1 MGTVPADIVF
11 VARFPSK
18 CAVSFSRNC
27 RILKIVLGGNATS
40 YHDLEEEKKSNS
52 FNKQNKNSESVARL
66 WQISSPLFHDLRC
79 KNKLD
84 RNAVR
89 SSL

>member
-1 MGTVPADIVF
+1 M
-11 VARFPSK
+11 
-18 CAVSFSRNC
+18 
-27 RILKIVLGGNATS
+27 GGNATS

-52 FNKQNKNSESVARL
+52 FNKQNKNSESVACL

>member
-52 FNKQNKNSESVARL
+52 L
-66 WQISSPLFHDLRC
+66 ISKTKTL
-79 KNKLD
+79 
-84 RNAVR
+84 
-89 SSL
+89 SL